1 MALDYPELLKQ
12 RTALKPINVLYVL
25 AYYGKLGQP
34 WEEGKANHAG
44 ETREEHL
51 QWCDVASLLCNF
63 FIGDSISHALLIKNS
78 KEWST

>member
-34 WEEGKANHAG
+34 WEEGEANHAG

-51 QWCDVASLLCNF
+51 Q
-63 FIGDSISHALLIKNS
+63 
-78 KEWST
+78 